1 MSLVGAEYSTVRSIF
16 STMYVVRVYLV
27 PTYLVE
33 KSAVYRAPYT
43 KYLVSLFLQ

>member
-16 STMYVVRVYLV
+16 STIYYVVRVYLV

-33 KSAVYRAPYT
+33 KSAVYRAPY
-43 KYLVSLFLQ
+43 LVLFLQ